1 MELLARLK
9 LRRLAEFLATPSSPS
24 GTAQAALNCAAA
36 TLGAELGHP
45 GQPCTPRPIA
55 PPTRTLRLLP
65 PDANC
70 PRLRPYDD
78 TDDTI
83 RLRNCTFDRI
93 AAHHC
98 QLVGGANLAML

>member
-1 MELLARLK
+1 
-9 LRRLAEFLATPSSPS
+9 
-24 GTAQAALNCAAA
+24 
-36 TLGAELGHP
+36 
-45 GQPCTPRPIA
+45 
-55 PPTRTLRLLP
+55 LLP

-83 RLRNCTFDRI
+83 RLRNCPFDRI
-93 AAHHC
+93 AAHHR